1 MATREQIILEG
12 VNKTDKAFRGV
23 DKNIK
28 GLNTGFSTLQK
39 TLIGVGASLAT
50 GAFAKSIITTS
61 MRFEDL
67 RTSLKSVTGS
77 AQEGAD
83 AFAFIT
89 KFSTQTQFSVE
100 DLSTAFIKLKAS
112 GIEPTK
118 ELLTT
123 FTDTAAITT
132 DQIGTLEAITDLFAR
147 TVSGGLGLEEL
158 NRLADRGVPVFRI
171 LEEQLGLT
179 RLQISEFGK
188 TAEGAAKITEAFS
201 KGIQEEFGGATQ
213 NVLDNLSTKVSNLG
227 IAANNAKDQIGSA
240 GLTGALGDVV
250 ETMTNA
256 IIKNEE
262 FNKTL
267 GKALGTVV
275 GKFND
280 ALLVMGQNTDKVAIA
295 MGAVAGPAI
304 GGALILT
311 LNGIRGA
318 FIALTGAMMR
328 NPFGLILVAVSSLI
342 GALSMQNGLGR
353 TLAQVGAV
361 FDHLGEIIGKFR
373 NFIAD
378 KVAMS
383 VDFVKEK
390 FYNFVDSLID
400 AHNFIA
406 RIIPGM
412 QEFDKE
418 ARGLAV
424 TIGGPFGDAYDYASE
439 KAGSLLEKLKET
451 DAYQTAIGFGVDL
464 GQVITDAG
472 NDYDAAMKK
481 IVEANKMLEGAMAH
495 KDPIMIIAENNKK
508 EIEANK
514 IKNEQLA
521 EANKIKNEQLA
532 EAEAKAAKKRL
543 FIARALTQQKLEF
556 HRLEAEGVAKF
567 EERMR
572 KKELFIAEQN
582 HKRKMEFHRLESEGV
597 KKFNEENISYL
608 QAYTEGFKGQIGEQ
622 MSVLDQLKEAGANAF
637 NGMVDTLTNFVMT
650 GKFKFKDFANMVIRD
665 LIRIAVQAAATF
677 AIKKA
682 LAMFGGPIGGFLGG
696 FLADGGPAQA
706 GKPYI
711 VGEEGPELFIPNSSG
726 KVIPNDE
733 MTSTGTSSRPVQ
745 VNFTVNAIDSQSFTD
760 TLQTQ
765 KDTIVGIINE
775 AVIEQGR
782 PAIA

>member
-1 MATREQIILEG
+1 MAIKEQIILEG

-23 DKNIK
+23 NKNIK
-28 GLNTGFSTLQK
+28 GLNSGFSALQK
-39 TLIGVGASLAT
+39 TLIGVGATLAT

-77 AQEGAD
+77 AQEGAE

-112 GIEPTK
+112 GIEPTQ

-201 KGIQEEFGGATQ
+201 KGIQEAFGGATQ

-240 GLTGALGDVV
+240 GLTGALGDTV
-250 ETMTNA
+250 EIMTNA

-280 ALLVMGQNTDKVAIA
+280 ALLVMSENTDKVAIA

-304 GGALILT
+304 GGTLILT
-311 LNGIRGA
+311 LKGITTA
-318 FIALTGAMMR
+318 FKALTLAMMR

-353 TLAQVGAV
+353 TIAQVSAT
-361 FDHLGEIIGKFR
+361 FEYFGEMLAKVR
-373 NFIAD
+373 NFIAE
-378 KVAMS
+378 KVSS
-383 VDFVKEK
+383 VVDGLKTR
-390 FYNFVDSLID
+390 FYNLVDSILEGYN
-400 AHNFIA
+400 AVA
-406 RIIPGM
+406 RLIPGLEEVEIKARDM
-412 QEFDKE
+412 GNAVGELAGKAFDFTK
-418 ARGLAV
+418 
-424 TIGGPFGDAYDYASE
+424 D
-439 KAGSLLEKLKET
+439 KANGLLEKLKET

-481 IVEANKMLEGAMAH
+481 IVEANKQLEESM
-495 KDPIMIIAENNKK
+495 KYQDRIMKIAENNKK

-514 IKNEQLA
+514 IKNKEL
-521 EANKIKNEQLA
+521 E
-532 EAEAKAAKKRL
+532 EAEEKAARKRL
-543 FIARALTQQKLEF
+543 FIAKALHNKKLEF
-556 HRLEAEGVAKF
+556 KRLETEGVMKF
-567 EERMR
+567 EEKMR
-572 KKELFIAEQN
+572 KKELFIAEHN

-597 KKFNEENISYL
+597 KKFNEENITYL
-608 QAYTEGFKGQIGEQ
+608 QAYTQGFKTQMSEQ
-622 MSVLDQLKEAGANAF
+622 TSVLDQLRDAGARAF
-637 NGMVDTLTNFVMT
+637 TSMTDALTDFVMT
-650 GKFKFKDFANMVIRD
+650 GKFNFKDFANQIIRD
-665 LIRIAVQAAATF
+665 LIRIAIQAAATF

-682 LAMFGGPIGGFLGG
+682 LAAFGGPVGG
-696 FLADGGPAQA
+696 FLASFLEDGGPATA
-706 GKPYI
+706 GRPYI
-711 VGEEGPELFIPNSSG
+711 VGEAGPELFIPNQSG
-726 KVIPNDE
+726 TVISNDD
-733 MTSTGTSSRPVQ
+733 MTRTGTTGQNVN
-745 VNFTVNAIDSQSFTD
+745 VNFTVNAIDSQSFQD
-760 TLQTQ
+760 SLAEQR
-765 KDTIVGIINE
+765 DTIVGIINE
-775 AVIEQGR
+775 AIHDNGR
-782 PAIA
+782 RAIA

>member
-1 MATREQIILEG
+1 MAIREQIVLEG

-28 GLNTGFSTLQK
+28 GLNTGFSSLQK
-39 TLIGVGASLAT
+39 TLIGVGATLAT

-227 IAANNAKDQIGSA
+227 IASANAKDQIGSA

-280 ALLVMGQNTDKVAIA
+280 ALLVMSQNTDKMAVA
-295 MGAVAGPAI
+295 MGAVAGPAV

-311 LNGIRGA
+311 INGIATA
-318 FIALTGAMMR
+318 FKALTLAMIK
-328 NPFGLILVAVSSLI
+328 NPFGLLLVAVSSLI
-342 GALSMQNGLGR
+342 GALSFQNGLGR
-353 TLAQVGAV
+353 SMAQIGAV
-361 FDHLGEIIGKFR
+361 FDHVGGIISKFR
-373 NFIAD
+373 DFIAE
-378 KVAMS
+378 KVAIS
-383 VDFVKEK
+383 VDFVKNK
-390 FYNFVDSLID
+390 FYDFVDALID

-418 ARGLAV
+418 ARGLSL
-424 TIGGPFGDAYDYASE
+424 TIGGPFGDAYNYAAE
-439 KAGSLLEKLKET
+439 KANSLLDALQET
-451 DAYQTAIGFGVDL
+451 EAYQTAIGFGVDL
-464 GQVITDAG
+464 GQVIKDAG

-481 IVEANKMLEGAMAH
+481 IVEANEAVAKAHGH

-508 EIEANK
+508 EIEANE
-514 IKNEQLA
+514 IKNQA
-521 EANKIKNEQLA
+521 LA
-532 EAEAKAAKKRL
+532 EAEAKAAHKRL

-556 HRLEAEGVAKF
+556 HKLETEGVARF
-567 EERMR
+567 EEKMR
-572 KKELFIAEQN
+572 KKMLFIAEQN

-597 KKFNEENISYL
+597 KKFNEQNISYL

-622 MSVLDQLKEAGANAF
+622 KSVLDQLKDAGANAF
-637 NGMVDTLTNFVMT
+637 TSMTDTLTNFVMT
-650 GKFKFKDFANMVIRD
+650 GKLKFKDFANMVIRD

-677 AIKKA
+677 AIKMALKA
-682 LAMFGGPIGGFLGG
+682 LGGPIGGFLGG
-696 FLADGGPAQA
+696 FLEDGGPATG

-711 VGEEGPELFIPNSSG
+711 VGEAGPELFIPNSSG
-726 KVIPNDE
+726 KVISNDD
-733 MTSTGTSSRPVQ
+733 MTSTGTSGRPVQ

>member
-1 MATREQIILEG
+1 VAIREQIILEG

-112 GIEPTK
+112 GIEPTQ

-280 ALLVMGQNTDKVAIA
+280 ALLVMSQNTDKVAIA
-295 MGAVAGPAI
+295 FGAIAGPAI
-304 GGALILT
+304 GGAFILT
-311 LNGIRGA
+311 LNSIKGA

-328 NPFGLILVAVSSLI
+328 NPFGLVLVAVSSLI

-361 FDHLGEIIGKFR
+361 FDHVGEIIGKFR
-373 NFIAD
+373 DFIAE

-383 VDFVKEK
+383 VDFVKER
-390 FYNFVDSLID
+390 FFDFVDALID

-424 TIGGPFGDAYDYASE
+424 TIGGPFGDAYDYAAE
-439 KAGSLLEKLKET
+439 KAGSLLDKLKET
-451 DAYQTAIGFGVDL
+451 DAYQTAIGFGIDL
-464 GQVITDAG
+464 GQVIEDAG

-481 IVEANKMLEGAMAH
+481 IVEANKMVEEAMGH

-521 EANKIKNEQLA
+521 EA
-532 EAEAKAAKKRL
+532 EAKAAKKRL
-543 FIARALTQQKLEF
+543 FIAKALTQQKLEF

-567 EERMR
+567 EEKMR

-608 QAYTEGFKGQIGEQ
+608 QAYTEGFKGQISEQ
-622 MSVLDQLKEAGANAF
+622 KSVLDQLKDAGANAF
-637 NGMVDTLTNFVMT
+637 NSMTDTLTDFVMT
-650 GKFKFKDFANMVIRD
+650 GKFSFKDFANAVIRD
-665 LIRIAVQAAATF
+665 LVRIAAQAAATF
-677 AIKKA
+677 AIKMALKA
-682 LAMFGGPIGGFLGG
+682 LGGPIGGFLGG
-696 FLADGGPAQA
+696 FLQDGGPATA

-711 VGEEGPELFIPNSSG
+711 VGEAGPELFIPNSSG
-726 KVIPNDE
+726 KVISNDD
-733 MTSTGTSSRPVQ
+733 MVNTGTAGRPVQ

>member
-1 MATREQIILEG
+1 MAIKEQLILEG
-12 VNKTDKAFRGV
+12 VNKTDGAFRGV
-23 DKNIK
+23 NRNVKQ
-28 GLNTGFSTLQK
+28 LNTGFSTLQK
-39 TLIGVGASLAT
+39 SLIGIGATLAT

-77 AQEGAD
+77 AQEGAE

-112 GIEPTK
+112 GIEPTQ

-201 KGIQEEFGGATQ
+201 RGIQEEFGGATQ

-250 ETMTNA
+250 ETLTNA

-267 GKALGTVV
+267 GQALGTVV

-280 ALLVMGQNTDKVAIA
+280 ALQIMGENTDKIAVAF
-295 MGAVAGPAI
+295 GAIAGPAI
-304 GGALILT
+304 GGL
-311 LNGIRGA
+311 
-318 FIALTGAMMR
+318 FITTLTGITTAFRTLTIAMMR
-328 NPFGLILVAVSSLI
+328 NPFGLVLVAVSSLI

-361 FDHLGEIIGKFR
+361 FDHVGSIIGKFR
-373 NFIAD
+373 DFIAD
-378 KVAMS
+378 KVALS

-390 FYNFVDSLID
+390 FFDFVDALID

-424 TIGGPFGDAYDYASE
+424 TIGGPFGDAYDYAQE
-439 KAGSLLEKLKET
+439 KAGSLLDKLKET

-481 IVEANKMLEGAMAH
+481 IVEANKMLEEAMAH

-508 EIEANK
+508 EIEA
-514 IKNEQLA
+514 
-521 EANKIKNEQLA
+521 
-532 EAEAKAAKKRL
+532 AKVKEEEITAALEKESKKRL
-543 FIARALTQQKLEF
+543 FIDIQNNKARHDF
-556 HRLEAEGVAKF
+556 HSKIAEGIAKH
-567 EERMR
+567 EEKMR
-572 KKELFIAEQN
+572 KKELFLAQHN
-582 HKRKMEFHRLESEGV
+582 LNQKRKFHELESEGV
-597 KKFNEENISYL
+597 KKFNEQNISYL
-608 QAYTEGFKGQIGEQ
+608 QAYSEGFVAEIGRQ
-622 MSVLDQLKEAGANAF
+622 KSTLDQLRDAGASAF
-637 NGMVDTLTNFVMT
+637 NKLTDTLTDFVMT
-650 GKFKFKDFANMVIRD
+650 GKFKFKDFANMVIRE
-665 LIRIAVQAAATF
+665 LVRIAAQAAITF

-682 LAMFGGPIGGFLGG
+682 ASMFTFGIPFFAEGGPIS
-696 FLADGGPAQA
+696 ANQPA
-706 GKPYI
+706 I
-711 VGEEGPELFIPNSSG
+711 VGEKGPELFVPRSSG
-726 KVIPNDE
+726 DIISNDQLASGKPISGGRE
-733 MTSTGTSSRPVQ
+733 VT
-745 VNFTVNAIDSQSFTD
+745 VNFNVQAIDSQSFQGA
-760 TLQTQ
+760 LAEQR
-765 KDTIVGIINE
+765 DTIVGIINE
-775 AVIEQGR
+775 AVTNTGR
-782 PAIA
+782 EAIIA